1 MAHFGQ
7 SHCFRFSGETQW
19 VIVAN
24 GFTQTTAMTATPG
37 GEMVAVL
44 NCAPSDAVCLSPDS
58 THDFADFTVYYPPK
72 QSTYSGVL
80 MATFGGTIIEISDAY
95 CGLVLFDL
103 TTGKWYSGVGPQL
116 DELMTGGAS
125 VPSLRTQPPATG
137 ATALSAPV
145 PQAFASCQ

>member
-7 SHCFRFSGETQW
+7 FHCFRFSGETQW

-24 GFTQTTAMTATPG
+24 GFTQTTAMTAAPG

-44 NCAPSDAVCLSPDS
+44 NCAASDAVCLSPDS
-58 THDFADFTVYYPPK
+58 THDFANFTVYYPPQ
-72 QSTYSGVL
+72 QSTYPGVL
-80 MATFGGTIIEISDAY
+80 MATFGGTILEISDAY

-116 DELMTGGAS
+116 DELMSGET
-125 VPSLRTQPPATG
+125 PPASLPARPSASG
-137 ATALSAPV
+137 ATALLAPV
-145 PQAFASCQ
+145 PQASDSCR